1 MKIECMNATQWR
13 RVKRLRL
20 SALVDTPDAFDS
32 TLDYAE
38 TLLDEDW
45 IKGCEQL
52 TTFVAVD
59 EYQDIGMVRCV
70 RDRDDSECALLISM
84 WVLPAARLSGAGV
97 LLVQSVIDWAT
108 HNGFKKLLLD
118 VADDNVPAI
127 ALYEKML
134 FVPTGEIGSLSSPRE
149 HIREHRRVRML

>member
-1 MKIECMNATQWR
+1 MKIECIKAAQWH

-38 TLLDEDW
+38 KLLDEDW
-45 IKGCEQL
+45 IRGCKQL

-59 EYQDIGMVRCV
+59 EHQDIGMVRCV
-70 RDRDDSECALLISM
+70 ADRENSECALLISM
-84 WVLPAARLSGAGV
+84 WVSPAARLSGAGV
-97 LLVQSVIDWAT
+97 LLVQSAIDWAT
-108 HNGFKKLLLD
+108 RNSFKKLLLD

-134 FVPTGEIGSLSSPRE
+134 FVPTGEVGSLSSSRE